1 LDSVLFSEY
10 VYRRKTLNDL
20 SKDYY
25 RSREWIQERVHQF
38 IPEIHDKQARKCVA
52 VMDVTFFGRKEEK
65 FGLIVAK
72 DPQRS
77 EPIAYNFVSTES
89 KEVYRN
95 LMSQMEARG
104 MILEAVVLDGKP
116 GIMALFE
123 DIPVQMCHFH
133 MQAILRRKLTNH
145 PKLEA
150 SIALKKLA
158 GNLIQTD
165 ADTFTSMLESWEE
178 TYRDFLSER
187 VPDSSKRGWHYKH
200 KNVRSAYRSLVRFLP
215 YLYTYKK
222 YPELRIPNTTNSL
235 DGGCFSPL
243 KNLLGVHK
251 GIGIEM
257 KKKIIVYY
265 LENRVK

>member
-1 LDSVLFSEY
+1 
-10 VYRRKTLNDL
+10 
-20 SKDYY
+20 
-25 RSREWIQERVHQF
+25 
-38 IPEIHDKQARKCVA
+38 
-52 VMDVTFFGRKEEK
+52 
-65 FGLIVAK
+65 
-72 DPQRS
+72 
-77 EPIAYNFVSTES
+77 
-89 KEVYRN
+89 
-95 LMSQMEARG
+95 
-104 MILEAVVLDGKP
+104 
-116 GIMALFE
+116 
-123 DIPVQMCHFH
+123 

-158 GNLIQTD
+158 GNLMQTD
-165 ADTFTSMLESWEE
+165 ADTLISMLESWEE

-215 YLYTYKK
+215 CLYTYKK
-222 YPELRIPNTTNSL
+222 YPELGIPNTTNSL

-257 KKKIIVYY
+257 KDSIGSSLYY
-265 LENRVK
+265 LLKIWYNPLWQEKNEWRA